1 MQKLLVSAC
10 VAVCT
15 FNAAAQT
22 TQTTVLRGHITAI
35 ALGPSY
41 AAVKVNVSGP
51 RDSGSH
57 TVVIRKDLTAVAWP
71 LRRSVVRVR

>member
-1 MQKLLVSAC
+1 MRKVLVGAC
-10 VAVCT
+10 SVVCAFT
-15 FNAAAQT
+15 AEAHT
-22 TQTTVLRGHITAI
+22 TQTTELRAPITAI
-35 ALGPSY
+35 AVGPAY

-51 RDSGSH
+51 KDSGTR